1 MQTVILVIHLLVALA
16 LVGFILIQRS
26 EGGALGM
33 GGGGGG
39 GGGAGF
45 MTGRATADLLTR
57 TTAILAASFFVTSMV
72 LAILANDESDS
83 GSILDQDPAPITQ
96 PSTPSEPSAP
106 VAK

>member
-1 MQTVILVIHLLVALA
+1 MQTVILVIHLLIALA

-33 GGGGGG
+33 GGSG

-45 MTGRATADLLTR
+45 MTGRATADFLTR
-57 TTAILAASFFVTSMV
+57 TTAVLAASFFITSVV
-72 LAILANDESDS
+72 LAILANDKSESE
-83 GSILDQDPAPITQ
+83 SILNQDPAPINQ
-96 PSTPSEPSAP
+96 PSKPSEPNAP

>member
-1 MQTVILVIHLLVALA
+1 MQTVILVIHLLIALA

-39 GGGAGF
+39 AGF
-45 MTGRATADLLTR
+45 MTGRATADFLTR
-57 TTAILAASFFVTSMV
+57 TTAVLAASFFITSVV
-72 LAILANDESDS
+72 LAILANDKSESR
-83 GSILDQDPAPITQ
+83 SILDQDPTPINQ
-96 PSTPSEPSAP
+96 PSTPSEPNAP

>member
-1 MQTVILVIHLLVALA
+1 MQTVILVIHLLIALA

-39 GGGAGF
+39 AGF
-45 MTGRATADLLTR
+45 MTGRATADFLTR
-57 TTAILAASFFVTSMV
+57 TTAVLAASFFITSVV
-72 LAILANDESDS
+72 LAILANDKSESR
-83 GSILDQDPAPITQ
+83 SILDQDPTPISQ
-96 PSTPSEPSAP
+96 PSTPSEPNAP

>member
-1 MQTVILVIHLLVALA
+1 MQTVILVIHLLIALA

-33 GGGGGG
+33 GGSG

-45 MTGRATADLLTR
+45 MTGRATAAVLPR
-57 TTAILAASFFVTSMV
+57 TTAVLAASFFITSVV
-72 LAILANDESDS
+72 LAILANDKSESE
-83 GSILDQDPAPITQ
+83 SILNQDPAPINH
-96 PSTPSEPSAP
+96 PSKPSEPNAP

>member
-1 MQTVILVIHLLVALA
+1 MQTVILVIHLLIALA

-39 GGGAGF
+39 AGF
-45 MTGRATADLLTR
+45 MTGRATADFLTR
-57 TTAILAASFFVTSMV
+57 TTAILAAGFFITSIV
-72 LAILANDESDS
+72 LAILANDKSES
-83 GSILDQDPAPITQ
+83 GSILEQDPAPINQ
-96 PSTPSEPSAP
+96 PSTPSEPNAP

>member
-1 MQTVILVIHLLVALA
+1 MQTVILVIHLLIALA

-39 GGGAGF
+39 GAGF
-45 MTGRATADLLTR
+45 MTGRATADFLTR
-57 TTAILAASFFVTSMV
+57 TTAILAAGFFITSIV
-72 LAILANDESDS
+72 LAILANDKSES
-83 GSILDQDPAPITQ
+83 GSILEQDPTPINQ
-96 PSTPSEPSAP
+96 PSTPSEPNAP

>member
-1 MQTVILVIHLLVALA
+1 MQTVILVIHLLIALA

-33 GGGGGG
+33 GGSG

-57 TTAILAASFFVTSMV
+57 TTAILAAFFFITSII
-72 LAILANDESDS
+72 LAILANDAQETE
-83 GSILDQDPAPITQ
+83 SILDQDPNPINQ
-96 PSTPSEPSAP
+96 PSIPSEPNAP

>member
-33 GGGGGG
+33 GGSG

-57 TTAILAASFFVTSMV
+57 TTAILAAIFFVTSIV
-72 LAILANDESDS
+72 LAILANDTKES
-83 GSILDQDPAPITQ
+83 GSILDQEPNTINQ
-96 PSTPSEPSAP
+96 SSTPSEPNAP

>member
-1 MQTVILVIHLLVALA
+1 MQTVILVVHLLIALSLVA
-16 LVGFILIQRS
+16 FILIQRS

-33 GGGGGG
+33 GGGG

-72 LAILANDESDS
+72 LAILANDKSES
-83 GSILDQDPAPITQ
+83 GSILDQDPAPIAQ
-96 PSTPSEPSAP
+96 PTTPSEPNAP

>member
-1 MQTVILVIHLLVALA
+1 MQTVILVIHLLIALA

-39 GGGAGF
+39 GGAGF
-45 MTGRATADLLTR
+45 MTGRATADFLTR
-57 TTAILAASFFVTSMV
+57 TTAVLAASFFITSVV
-72 LAILANDESDS
+72 LAILANDKSESR
-83 GSILDQDPAPITQ
+83 SILDPDPTPISQ
-96 PSTPSEPSAP
+96 PSTPSEPNAP

>member
-1 MQTVILVIHLLVALA
+1 MQTVILVIHLLIALA

-39 GGGAGF
+39 GAGF
-45 MTGRATADLLTR
+45 MTGRATADFLTR
-57 TTAILAASFFVTSMV
+57 TTAILAASFFITSMG
-72 LAILANDESDS
+72 LAILANDKSESS
-83 GSILDQDPAPITQ
+83 SILDQNPASISQ
-96 PSTPSEPSAP
+96 PSTPSEPNAP